1 LVLLPNLHKA
11 AEIIAIHQEWGSGA
25 GEWRVGVARGSIA
38 LGDPQQKLV
47 FLIAPLIAA
56 GLWAG
61 NATRVTAFELDPA
74 LIVAVFLDGHRGSA

>member
-1 LVLLPNLHKA
+1 MLLPNLHKA
-11 AEIIAIHQEWGSGA
+11 AEIIAIHQARGSGA
-25 GEWRVGVARGSIA
+25 GSGAGSIA

-56 GLWAG
+56 GLGAG